1 MAVDV
6 TVDPDVTLLTVG
18 ERLEQLLDVVHLR
31 MKLLIRADPLSIQID
46 TCDRISVIAT
56 DDTIR
61 IQDRYEYKS
70 VELPQELGLFAVRA
84 KKIEDALEH
93 GACWSLA
100 RVHTR

>member
-1 MAVDV
+1 MDV
-6 TVDPDVTLLTVG
+6 TVDPDVTLLTIS
-18 ERLEQLLDVVHLR
+18 ERLEQLFDVVHLW

-46 TCDRISVIAT
+46 TCDRISVVAT

-70 VELPQELGLFAVRA
+70 VELAQELGLLAVRA
-84 KKIEDALEH
+84 EKIENALEYS
-93 GACWSLA
+93 ACWSLA